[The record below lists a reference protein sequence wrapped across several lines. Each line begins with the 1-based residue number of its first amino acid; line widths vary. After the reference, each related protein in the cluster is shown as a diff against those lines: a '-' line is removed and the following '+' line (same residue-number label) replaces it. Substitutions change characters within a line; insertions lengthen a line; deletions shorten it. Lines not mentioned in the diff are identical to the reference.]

1 MNEVPQLTIKA
12 IEPIIVHVNHRGDW
26 VFLQVHTDQGITGL
40 GEASHSGNDSLL
52 LATVASFE
60 SRLVGQSPLSIEQ
73 IWQSLARFDGGRV
86 SHTAL
91 SAIEQALW
99 DIVGQALG
107 VPIHVLFGGAV
118 RDRLRLYANI
128 NRHVTDR
135 SPQGFAQAAEQAVL
149 EGFTAIKLAPFDELR
164 GRDHV
169 RSGPDAAWQKGVE
182 RVRAVRAAIGDL
194 VDLMVDCHGRM
205 DPSEA
210 ILVAEALEESNLM
223 WYEEPVPHRFVDNLE
238 RITRQVSVPTA
249 SAESVFS
256 VEGFGPFCTRPVV
269 DIIMPDVKHDG
280 GLLETKKIAA
290 AARMNQVLV
299 APHNP
304 SGPVATVASGHV
316 MSTARNFVILEYAW
330 GEANWRAN
338 LLDPPEPI
346 EDGNIVLSNRPG
358 LGHRLNADVLRAHRR
373 DKASSLDSSKAD
385 PSAEREHAPHPTRS
399 DVAKQGA

>member
-1 MNEVPQLTIKA
+1 MNTVPQLSIKA
-12 IEPIIVHVNHRGDW
+12 VEPIIVHVNHRGDW
-26 VFLQVHTDQGITGL
+26 IFLQVHTDQGITGL
-40 GEASHSGNDSLL
+40 GEASHSGNDALL

-73 IWQSLARFDGGRV
+73 IWQSLARSDGGRV

-135 SPQGFAQAAEQAVL
+135 SPLGFARAAEQAVR

-169 RSGPDAAWQKGVE
+169 RSGPDAAWQPGVA
-182 RVRAVRAAIGDL
+182 RVKAVRDAIGDH

-205 DPSEA
+205 EPSEA
-210 ILVAEALEESNLM
+210 ILVGEALAKCNLM

-238 RITRQVSVPTA
+238 RITSQVSIPTA
-249 SAESVFS
+249 SAESVFG
-256 VEGFGPFCTRPVV
+256 VEGFGPFCTRPIV

-290 AARMNQVLV
+290 AARMSQVLV

-304 SGPVATVASGHV
+304 SGPVATIASGHV
-316 MSTARNFVILEYAW
+316 MSTESGFMVLEYAW
-330 GEANWRAN
+330 GEVNWRAD
-338 LLDPPEPI
+338 LVDPPEPI
-346 EDGNIVLSNRPG
+346 EDGCLVLSNGPG
-358 LGHRLNADVLRAHRR
+358 LGHRLNTDVLRAHRR
-373 DKASSLDSSKAD
+373 SKPSSHDSSKAD
-385 PSAEREHAPHPTRS
+385 PRAEQDHAPCPGGS
-399 DVAKQGA
+399 VAAEQGA